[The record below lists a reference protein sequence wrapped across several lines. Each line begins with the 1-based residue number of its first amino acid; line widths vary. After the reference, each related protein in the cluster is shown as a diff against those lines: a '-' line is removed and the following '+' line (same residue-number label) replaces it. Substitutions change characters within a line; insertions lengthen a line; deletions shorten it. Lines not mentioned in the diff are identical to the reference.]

1 MFPAGRPPEA
11 RNAGPGRC
19 ERSMR
24 LRGKAFLRYAVLA
37 QRVFA
42 GLLALQAVL
51 LCWRAFH
58 SLVFFLTIVGV
69 FLSGAAHLLARS
81 CPFCNR
87 LVPEKRILQGQD
99 FTCEHC
105 GKEIHV
111 T

>member
-1 MFPAGRPPEA
+1 MFPAACPPETMKA
-11 RNAGPGRC
+11 YGGCC

-51 LCWRAFH
+51 LCWRVFH

-69 FLSGAAHLLARS
+69 FVSGAAHLMARS

-99 FTCEHC
+99 FTCEYC

-111 T
+111 K